1 MFSCESLKNYELPFL
16 LELVYLYVSGVFAF
30 ACKAK
35 SFPIAIISSF
45 SFSLQKIWTSR
56 PNLLVK
62 LSRFIKLGE
71 CGINQTLKELYM
83 KNVYWKMWKHDM
95 LCASEKIMAEANGHI
110 GKHVNVI
117 NFFMMWS
124 QSYALRIPWPGFYK
138 KLSMFSVVALFT
150 VTIIH
155 RKKYKK

>member
-1 MFSCESLKNYELPFL
+1 MSYLSYLNSFICMFQEFLRLRVKQKAFQLPLFIL
-16 LELVYLYVSGVFAF
+16 F
-30 ACKAK
+30 
-35 SFPIAIISSF
+35 
-45 SFSLQKIWTSR
+45 FSLQKIWTNR